1 MSPPLPSPQGALRKS
16 LAMSG
21 LRDRPLDFIL
31 DMADQFGDLVHFES
45 RQDPMIFVN
54 HPELAREVL
63 ISRPHAFVRAD
74 AVCDALRIFDGDS
87 ILVTEG
93 DLWRQQ
99 RRLLQEGFRA
109 ERLRGYAHEAAVQTR
124 EMLRQWPSV
133 GSIPSGEEMA
143 KLCTNTLFRIVL
155 GTQSPAHLAD
165 SIRIVL
171 DARAVEAGRAIA
183 AEHPQTTGTTPGSD
197 QALARVQQFLD
208 QLICSRRREPA
219 DQEDI
224 LSMLVRS
231 SNVNAE
237 NGLGQARDDLRIRDE
252 TISMINASLDATT
265 SAMHWALCLVAKH
278 QDAQARLRQELTLAV
293 AQRQEMAAETAELPF
308 TEMVVHESL
317 RLYPPNWML
326 IPRRC
331 QEESNLGGD
340 RIPRGSWL
348 YIFPY
353 VMHRDARWFTQP
365 ALFDPDRFAPEKFGA
380 MQRTAYMPLGLG
392 PHVCLGKALSTII
405 LTTMLACIL
414 REFCVS
420 LPPDQPDV
428 EPVVGIVVSPRS
440 DLRLNVRRLDT
451 SEQRR
456 EL

>member
-1 MSPPLPSPQGALRKS
+1 
-16 LAMSG
+16 
-21 LRDRPLDFIL
+21 
-31 DMADQFGDLVHFES
+31 
-45 RQDPMIFVN
+45 
-54 HPELAREVL
+54 
-63 ISRPHAFVRAD
+63 
-74 AVCDALRIFDGDS
+74 
-87 ILVTEG
+87 
-93 DLWRQQ
+93 
-99 RRLLQEGFRA
+99 
-109 ERLRGYAHEAAVQTR
+109 
-124 EMLRQWPSV
+124 
-133 GSIPSGEEMA
+133 
-143 KLCTNTLFRIVL
+143 
-155 GTQSPAHLAD
+155 
-165 SIRIVL
+165 
-171 DARAVEAGRAIA
+171 
-183 AEHPQTTGTTPGSD
+183 
-197 QALARVQQFLD
+197 
-208 QLICSRRREPA
+208 
-219 DQEDI
+219 
-224 LSMLVRS
+224 
-231 SNVNAE
+231 
-237 NGLGQARDDLRIRDE
+237 
-252 TISMINASLDATT
+252 MINASLDATT
-265 SAMHWALCLVAKH
+265 AAMHWALCLVAKH

-293 AQRQEMAAETAELPF
+293 AQRQEIAAETAELPF

-440 DLRLNVRRLDT
+440 DLRLTVRCLDS